1 MATVEAVMKLVTVL
15 GILIYSSGAVLAQ
28 STLRIVSP
36 KEDAVFNPGQTVT
49 VIVEATGGPF
59 EEVFIVAGDPIGGSE
74 EELATPPYKFT
85 VNIPREIAS
94 DSYILTAEGYTPSRG
109 KVKKETISIIVE
121 RAESPVSL
129 SVGPTSSLVLYPG
142 HGIDLFV
149 TGVFPDGSKATLQKS
164 TLT

>member
-74 EELATPPYKFT
+74 EELATHLISSLSTYRGKSLQIVTFLRPR
-85 VNIPREIAS
+85 VIHPREV
-94 DSYILTAEGYTPSRG
+94 R
-109 KVKKETISIIVE
+109 
-121 RAESPVSL
+121 
-129 SVGPTSSLVLYPG
+129 
-142 HGIDLFV
+142 
-149 TGVFPDGSKATLQKS
+149 
-164 TLT
+164 